1 MANLQAV
8 NERGWRMGFAN
19 LLRKENGAWWRT
31 RNWLVQSII
40 WFCVLNGLVATVLW
54 APMQQPAASQEAR
67 EAIRESNAANEA
79 QNTMLDIMEDKPT
92 AGIVLFFLMSGIA
105 LPIAAIIAGQDV
117 IIGEK
122 QSGTAAWVLSKPV
135 SRPAFILAKLLADGL
150 GFLVTGIIVQGVI
163 AYLQV
168 SLAAGAPLS
177 VANFIGGLGLTYLNL
192 LFYFTL
198 TLMLG
203 TFFAGRGSVIGIA
216 LALLLGYQL
225 LLGVAPGLALIGPWA
240 LVMNILGGMPLS
252 ATVALGLPLPSA
264 DAVLPI
270 IGTAVW
276 CITFAGIAIWRFQR
290 EEF

>member
-1 MANLQAV
+1 
-8 NERGWRMGFAN
+8 MGFAN
-19 LLRKENGAWWRT
+19 LLHKENGAWWRT

-40 WFCVLNGLVATVLW
+40 WFCVLNGLLATVLW
-54 APMQQPAASQEAR
+54 APMQQPALSPEAQEAVR
-67 EAIRESNAANEA
+67 ENNTANEA
-79 QNTMLDIMEDKPT
+79 QDMIRLMQDKPT
-92 AGIVLFFLMSGIA
+92 AGLILFFLMSGIA

-150 GFLVTGIIVQGVI
+150 GFLVTGIVVQGVI

-168 SLAAGAPLS
+168 SLASGAPLP

-192 LFYFTL
+192 LFYFAL

-203 TFFAGRGSVIGIA
+203 TFFEGRGPVIGIA

-225 LLGVAPGLALIGPWA
+225 LLGIAPGLALIGPWA
-240 LVMNILGGMPLS
+240 LVMNILGGLPLS

-264 DAVLPI
+264 NAVLPM

-276 CITFAGIAIWRFQR
+276 CVICAVVAIWRFQR

>member
-1 MANLQAV
+1 
-8 NERGWRMGFAN
+8 MGFAN

-40 WFCVLNGLVATVLW
+40 WFCVLNGLLATVLW
-54 APMQQPAASQEAR
+54 APVQQSTASQEAR
-67 EAIRESNAANEA
+67 AAIREDAAANEA
-79 QNTMLDIMEDKPT
+79 QGALLDLMQEKPT
-92 AGIVLFFLMSGIA
+92 AGLILFFLMSGIA
-105 LPIAAIIAGQDV
+105 LPIAAVIAGQDV

-150 GFLVTGIIVQGVI
+150 GFLVTGIVVQGVI

-177 VANFIGGLGLTYLNL
+177 VANFIGGLALTYLNL

-203 TFFAGRGSVIGIA
+203 TFFAGRGPVIGIA

-225 LLGVAPGLALIGPWA
+225 LLGIAPGLALIGPWA
-240 LVMNILGGMPLS
+240 LVMNIMGGLPLS

-264 DAVLPI
+264 DAVLPMV
-270 IGTAVW
+270 GTAVW
-276 CITFAGIAIWRFQR
+276 CVVFGAVAIWRFQR